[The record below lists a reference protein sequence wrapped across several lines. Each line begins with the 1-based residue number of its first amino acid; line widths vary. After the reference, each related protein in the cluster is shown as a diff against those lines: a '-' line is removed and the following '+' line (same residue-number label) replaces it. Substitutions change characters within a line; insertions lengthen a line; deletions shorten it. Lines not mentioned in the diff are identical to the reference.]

1 MARRLSL
8 LVFLC
13 LLVAPAIFADD
24 YVVLFK
30 GSGIPAGFAAQ
41 VAAAGGTITSQH
53 QAGIATVSG
62 LTAGGAA
69 ALAGNK
75 QVADIQPDAIVTLN
89 PAAVSDAEASYSDP
103 AVTSTANPAGAFF
116 WARQWDM
123 RAIGANLGWAAGRLG
138 SSDVTVAILD
148 TGIDYK
154 HADLA
159 GRVDLSRSVSFIPT
173 DDALVAKY
181 FPTRNPIT
189 DLHFHGTHVAATV
202 ASNANA
208 AAGMTS
214 KVTLFGVKVLNVNGS
229 GPFSAIL
236 NGVLWAADHGADVAN
251 MSLGGGFDRA
261 HNGSFIGFYNRVF
274 NYAHAKGMLVVV
286 AAGNEGIDLDH
297 AGNYFAANCD
307 APNVVCVAAT
317 GPTFTAGTNGPWTNV
332 DAPAFYTNYGRSAID
347 VAAPG
352 GNQGPAPDRGAFVYE
367 ACSTSSLQIPV
378 CQTGTYVVGL
388 MGTSQATPHVAGL
401 AALIVEQVGHGH
413 PSQVKARL
421 QQTAD
426 DIGQPGTDPYYGK
439 GRINV
444 PRAEG
449 LQ

>member
-8 LVFLC
+8 FVFLS
-13 LLVAPAIFADD
+13 LLVTPTLLADD
-24 YVVLFK
+24 YLVLFK

-41 VAAAGGTITSQH
+41 VAALGGTVTSQH
-53 QAGIATVSG
+53 EAGIAAVTG
-62 LTAGGAA
+62 LTADGAA
-69 ALAGNK
+69 TLASATG
-75 QVADIQPDAIVTLN
+75 VADVEPDATVTLV
-89 PAAVSDAEASYSDP
+89 PAAIADAEAAYGEP
-103 AVTSTANPAGAFF
+103 AVQSATNPAGAFF
-116 WARQWDM
+116 YARQWDM

-148 TGIDYK
+148 TGIDYR

-159 GRVDLSRSVSFIPT
+159 GRVDLSRSVSFVPT
-173 DDALVAKY
+173 DDALVATY
-181 FPTRNPIT
+181 FPTRNKVT
-189 DLHFHGTHVAATV
+189 DLHYHGTHVAATV
-202 ASNANA
+202 ASNAIA

-214 KVTLFGVKVLNVNGS
+214 KVTLIGVKVLNVSGS
-229 GPFSAIL
+229 GSFSAIL

-261 HNGSFIGFYNRVF
+261 HNGNFIGFYNRVF
-274 NYAHAKGMLVVV
+274 NYANAKGTLVVV
-286 AAGNEGIDLDH
+286 AAGNDAFDLDH
-297 AGNYFAANCD
+297 TPNYFAANCD
-307 APNVVCVAAT
+307 APNVVCVSAT
-317 GPTFTAGTNGPWTNV
+317 GPTFTASTNGPWT
-332 DAPAFYTNYGRSAID
+332 DADTPAFYTNYGRSAIN

-352 GNQGPAPDRGAFVYE
+352 GNQGPSPDKGGFVYE

-378 CQTGTYVVGL
+378 CQTGTYIIGL

-421 QQTAD
+421 QQSAD
-426 DIGQPGTDPYYGK
+426 DLGQPGTDPYYGK